1 MARASTTTT
10 NSRPFAPIPSPPIAT
25 PADELHI
32 IGDSITVAESRSLS
46 STPKNLIETIFSTS
60 TTPIFNWID
69 NHGIRYPFPIVDD
82 SNEAIDVVEYQTTGI
97 LTASFLNA
105 DAMSHTVKLTVDD
118 RDIERIK
125 ALVNTSPDFVEGN
138 FHWPFDVNSIAT
150 FISKENLS

>member
-32 IGDSITVAESRSLS
+32 IDDFITVAESRSLS

-69 NHGIRYPFPIVDD
+69 NHDICYSFPIVDN
-82 SNEAIDVVEYQTTGI
+82 SNEAIDVVEYQITEI

-125 ALVNTSPDFVEGN
+125 ALVNTSFDFVEGN
-138 FHWPFDVNSIAT
+138 FH
-150 FISKENLS
+150 